1 MPLIKSLHEDEYTR
15 IVCWNTTET
24 DEELLEYLELS
35 PYRIMKFLTL
45 APKQAREYLGL
56 RACLK
61 ELNLDFD
68 VYYTKAGKPYLPT
81 NKQLSIT
88 HSYDMVCIGLSKFD
102 IGIDIE
108 KSRPHKILNIK
119 EKFIREDEASW
130 IPEIDEEKYL
140 HVIWGIKEGL
150 YKLDGGNL
158 WNFLHHYKVEKFE
171 LNEDEAI
178 ESWIINEGE
187 SRRFKAY
194 YKMVQD
200 YYLVWVLDEPF

>member
-1 MPLIKSLHEDEYTR
+1 MPLIKSLHEDESTR

-35 PYRIMKFLTL
+35 PYRIMKYLTL

-88 HSYDMVCIGLSKFD
+88 HSYDMVCIGLSKFH

-108 KSRPHKILNIK
+108 NQDHT
-119 EKFIREDEASW
+119 KF
-130 IPEIDEEKYL
+130 
-140 HVIWGIKEGL
+140 
-150 YKLDGGNL
+150 
-158 WNFLHHYKVEKFE
+158 
-171 LNEDEAI
+171 
-178 ESWIINEGE
+178 
-187 SRRFKAY
+187 
-194 YKMVQD
+194 
-200 YYLVWVLDEPF
+200 